1 MEFFMAKKRIS
12 SSDLAWIFREKMRE
26 TGACGRTVPVAI
38 VRDGTSW
45 MALTDKVLIKRFPR
59 CAEQIERIQKELRE
73 IYDLRR

>member
-1 MEFFMAKKRIS
+1 MDFFMAKKRIS
-12 SSDLAWIFREKMRE
+12 STDLAWIFREKMKE
-26 TGACGRTVPVAI
+26 TADCGPTVPVAI

-45 MALTDKVLIKRFPR
+45 IALTDKVLIKRFPR